1 MFIVETRRFGES
13 RGEAPALLGGH
24 LLATMIKRE
33 DDSTPRE
40 RQFRRG
46 AWAISIAV
54 LGVLLFTWPFVRTP
68 LLAIGPSY
76 AHLLGA
82 WAVIVLALAALSRAL
97 GGGRRARGD
106 RG

>member
-1 MFIVETRRFGES
+1 MV
-13 RGEAPALLGGH
+13 
-24 LLATMIKRE
+24 KRA

-46 AWAISIAV
+46 AWAMSVAA

-82 WAVIVLALAALSRAL
+82 WAVIVLALAILSRAI
-97 GGGRRARGD
+97 GRGRPARGD
-106 RG
+106 GA